1 MKRVLTILAFLLLPL
16 SVWAMTPISDSDLS
30 NVTGQAGVNINV
42 DLLMN
47 VRLGTMAWGDSDG
60 IAAGGWPGWMNGTG
74 TALLSPSD
82 DGGYVGIKD
91 FNLNNLRIKAR
102 DTNDGFGEYTTANVG
117 YNTGFMK
124 PLTIDVAQDVTFYGG
139 KTFVR
144 IGLGSLKI
152 SMDALTM
159 TVALQPYDTF
169 AGDLTEE
176 MGTVNVGDITVYIS
190 PSSYIDITTPSN
202 TTEGGQGVKLAMNI
216 TLDEVTLGYVSWG
229 DSDGLP
235 AGSTGYEDSPTTG
248 ATTVVWMA
256 PGAGN
261 AAGYIGLE
269 DINFGIVKINGAVV
283 INVIHSLQGVYSHG
297 GLTPVT
303 VCHIRFQGPLGY
315 FNVDVAG
322 PITANV
328 KLDSAASLDSTTA
341 GTLGDIYIT
350 GFGLDIAGGSWV
362 DIWAH

>member
-1 MKRVLTILAFLLLPL
+1 
-16 SVWAMTPISDSDLS
+16 
-30 NVTGQAGVNINV
+30 
-42 DLLMN
+42 
-47 VRLGTMAWGDSDG
+47 
-60 IAAGGWPGWMNGTG
+60 
-74 TALLSPSD
+74 
-82 DGGYVGIKD
+82 
-91 FNLNNLRIKAR
+91 
-102 DTNDGFGEYTTANVG
+102 
-117 YNTGFMK
+117 
-124 PLTIDVAQDVTFYGG
+124 
-139 KTFVR
+139 
-144 IGLGSLKI
+144 
-152 SMDALTM
+152 
-159 TVALQPYDTF
+159 
-169 AGDLTEE
+169 
-176 MGTVNVGDITVYIS
+176 
-190 PSSYIDITTPSN
+190 
-202 TTEGGQGVKLAMNI
+202 
-216 TLDEVTLGYVSWG
+216 VSWG

-256 PGAGN
+256 PGAGS

-341 GTLGDIYIT
+341 GTLGDIYIS
-350 GFGLDIAGGSWV
+350 GFGLDIAAGSWV